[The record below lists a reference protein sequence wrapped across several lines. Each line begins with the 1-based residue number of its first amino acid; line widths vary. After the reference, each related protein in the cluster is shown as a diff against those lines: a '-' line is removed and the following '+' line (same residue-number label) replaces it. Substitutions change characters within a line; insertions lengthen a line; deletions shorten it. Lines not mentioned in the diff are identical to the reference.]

1 MQEMPRGVLAHCW
14 DTDHDKK
21 VFKCVNLVKITP
33 QGPQLPGSAT
43 TLYRAGSTNLL
54 YY

>member
-1 MQEMPRGVLAHCW
+1 MQEMPCGVLVHCW

-21 VFKCVNLVKITP
+21 VFNMNLVKIGP
-33 QGPQLPGSAT
+33 QGTQLPGSAT
-43 TLYRAGSTNLL
+43 ILNRDGNINLL